1 MKIRKTD
8 LGDSMS
14 LFSFLESPPSESS
27 VIRAHGMFAVPSVR
41 SLEKFYHTI
50 VT

>member
-14 LFSFLESPPSESS
+14 LFSFLESPPESS